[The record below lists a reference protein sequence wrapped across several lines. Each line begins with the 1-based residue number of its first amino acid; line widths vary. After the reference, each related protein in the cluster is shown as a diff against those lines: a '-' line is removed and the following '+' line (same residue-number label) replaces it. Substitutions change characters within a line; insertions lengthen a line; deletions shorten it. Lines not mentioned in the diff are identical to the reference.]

1 MFMFNCALHGL
12 GGRAVCALWHHGNSI
27 SVDGAEIDIL
37 ERTNHLGFRSLLV
50 GKDGRRLEESE
61 FFSEKLDAPLEFF
74 SLSKS
79 NGSWLESFRFLD
91 TNCEWILF
99 DSLGCNMLSWLF
111 VFGTL
116 AGSLLGA
123 GHFSSLIEI
132 IALKNLFEEGL
143 CHKYVFGLL
152 YVRCQTTPLLYS
164 LSKSFSILS
173 ILLF

>member
-1 MFMFNCALHGL
+1 M
-12 GGRAVCALWHHGNSI
+12 LWHHGNSI

-37 ERTNHLGFRSLLV
+37 EKTNHLGFRSLLV

-61 FFSEKLDAPLEFF
+61 FSSEKLGTLLEFF

-79 NGSWLESFRFLD
+79 NGSWLESFGFLD
-91 TNCEWILF
+91 TTSEWILF

-116 AGSLLGA
+116 AGSLLCT

-132 IALKNLFEEGL
+132 IA
-143 CHKYVFGLL
+143 
-152 YVRCQTTPLLYS
+152 
-164 LSKSFSILS
+164 I
-173 ILLF
+173 